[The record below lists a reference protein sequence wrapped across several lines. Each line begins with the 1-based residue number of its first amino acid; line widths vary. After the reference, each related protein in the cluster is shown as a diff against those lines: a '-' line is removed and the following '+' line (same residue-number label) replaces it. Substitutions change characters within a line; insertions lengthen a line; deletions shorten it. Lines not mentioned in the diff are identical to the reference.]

1 MAFNDVDFCL
11 KVRKKGWLVVYNP
24 QVEMYHFESKT
35 RGYED
40 TEEKRQRFELEKCRL
55 RKRWKQ
61 IFEQGDP
68 CYNPNLSLKTCDYSM
83 DSQPYKKNE
92 ENDMRELSVVIPNW
106 NGMAYLKACLDS
118 LENQS
123 FQNFEILM
131 VDNGSKD
138 GGTAFVRKHYPQVRI
153 LELDQNY
160 GFCRAVNLGIR
171 SARAPI
177 SCC

>member
-1 MAFNDVDFCL
+1 
-11 KVRKKGWLVVYNP
+11 
-24 QVEMYHFESKT
+24 
-35 RGYED
+35 
-40 TEEKRQRFELEKCRL
+40 
-55 RKRWKQ
+55 
-61 IFEQGDP
+61 
-68 CYNPNLSLKTCDYSM
+68 
-83 DSQPYKKNE
+83 
-92 ENDMRELSVVIPNW
+92 MRELSVVIPNW

-138 GGTAFVRKHYPQVRI
+138 GSTAFVRKHYPQVRI

-171 SARAPI
+171 SARAPYI
-177 SCC
+177 VLLNNDVEADRECLAELLRGMKKSPPASPAPPK